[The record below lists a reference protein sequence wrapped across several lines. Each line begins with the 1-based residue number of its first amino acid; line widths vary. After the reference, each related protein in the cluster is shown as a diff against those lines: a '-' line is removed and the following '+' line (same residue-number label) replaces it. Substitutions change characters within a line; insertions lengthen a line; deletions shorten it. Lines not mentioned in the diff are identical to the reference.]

1 MKASLACAVAL
12 VVALFSQPSVAKD
25 SACLIEGSFKI
36 MGKTIYSKD
45 CVQSDPSESEATFK
59 SSCKKLADS
68 AKIFGGK
75 AGNVTYMATCPT
87 PSQGICVGFA
97 GGTRDAYYYARSPSD
112 LKNLPSSC
120 SKSGGRWKIS
130 E

>member
-1 MKASLACAVAL
+1 MKVSLACAVTLVAAL
-12 VVALFSQPSVAKD
+12 VSQPSVAKD

-36 MGKTIYSKD
+36 MGKTINSKD

-75 AGNVTYMATCPT
+75 AGNITYLATCPT
-87 PSQGICVGFA
+87 PSQGICAGFA
-97 GGTRDAYYYARSPSD
+97 RGTRDAYYYARSPSD

-130 E
+130 K